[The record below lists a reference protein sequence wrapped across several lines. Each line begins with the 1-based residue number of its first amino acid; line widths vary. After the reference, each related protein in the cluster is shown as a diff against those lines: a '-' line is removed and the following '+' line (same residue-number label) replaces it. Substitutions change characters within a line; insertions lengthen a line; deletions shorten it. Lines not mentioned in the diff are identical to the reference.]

1 MQRYEFENGPI
12 IEVTNDGMNIKGNNT
27 TIAGE
32 TTASIENRKLSKEI
46 HDYVDNQV
54 RYLEG
59 TDEYVEH
66 NINILSNDIK
76 MLNKKISDLNYE
88 KLETWS
94 ELEVLKACFWSF
106 VIFLVVLAFMLLI
119 YPS

>member
-1 MQRYEFENGPI
+1 MDRHEFEKGTT
-12 IEVTNDGMNIKGNNT
+12 IEMTNDGMNIKGNNT
-27 TIAGE
+27 TITGE

-54 RYLEG
+54 RYLEMV
-59 TDEYVEH
+59 DERVEH
-66 NINILSNDIK
+66 NINILSNDIE
-76 MLNKKISDLNYE
+76 MLNQKISVLNYE

-94 ELEVLKACFWSF
+94 ELAALKASFWSF

-119 YPS
+119 YLS